1 MRLTTFDAHN
11 NAQITVDIEGDY
23 FPRITGEG
31 YYIIP
36 QPGSKH
42 VSFSKHRTDSCLGD
56 ITANIIPDYTNA
68 QYAAEYGDRFTVIG
82 CTVIE
87 FMVKNLIIKL

>member
-11 NAQITVDIEGDY
+11 NAQITVDIEGSY
-23 FPRITGEG
+23 FPRIISEG

-36 QPGSKH
+36 NPSSKH
-42 VSFSKHRTDSCLGD
+42 VSFSKHRADSCLGD

-68 QYAAEYGDRFTVIG
+68 QYAAEYGDRLTGMG
-82 CTVIE
+82 CTVRE
-87 FMVKNLIIKL
+87 FMVKNLRIEI